1 MADNKGNVEP
11 SPKFYRQAEKQLK
24 RANRKKSKKYSPAKK
39 TAQKKQSNNYHKAR
53 NRYARKHLRV
63 SRQRK
68 EYCKRL
74 AYSVI
79 QSNDLVAYED
89 LNKNSD
95 AFPHLAER
103 QVGVKELPI

>member
-1 MADNKGNVEP
+1 M
-11 SPKFYRQAEKQLK
+11 
-24 RANRKKSKKYSPAKK
+24 
-39 TAQKKQSNNYHKAR
+39 
-53 NRYARKHLRV
+53 
-63 SRQRK
+63 
-68 EYCKRL
+68 